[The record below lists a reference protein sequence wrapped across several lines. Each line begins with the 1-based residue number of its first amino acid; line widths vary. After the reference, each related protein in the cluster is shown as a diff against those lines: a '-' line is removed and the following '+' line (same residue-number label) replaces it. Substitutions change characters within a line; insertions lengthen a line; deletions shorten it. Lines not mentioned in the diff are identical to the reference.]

1 METFYLPWW
10 LTNFVEVYSKVIH
23 FVVVGVVRFLAV
35 VLETLGFAF
44 RVECF
49 GARVSAVE
57 AVEAVVRFFEIVVLD
72 NLQGLAV

>member
-1 METFYLPWW
+1 M
-10 LTNFVEVYSKVIH
+10 TNFVEVYSKVIH

-49 GARVSAVE
+49 GARVPAVE
-57 AVEAVVRFFEIVVLD
+57 VVVRFFEIVALD